1 MKIIYFG
8 TSAFGIPALN
18 VLKKSSHQILTVA
31 TMPDKPQGRHLKIQ
45 PSPVKEWALENR
57 LPLFEFSDINSAES
71 LQRLKGLGAD
81 LFVVISFGVIFS
93 KEFIAIPRRMALNV
107 HPSLLP
113 RYRGAA
119 PMPWA
124 LMNGDK
130 ETGVSIVRVEERLD
144 AGDIL
149 LQKKMKILPEDD
161 IISLEARLSGVGA
174 EALVEGIDLIER
186 GSAVLTPQGKDNLF
200 YARKLSKEDGHV
212 KWAAPASEI
221 RNHIRAMLVWPGS
234 YCFYKGHRIIVLE
247 TSVSGSEIVSKSRPG
262 TVIAASRSG
271 GILVAAG
278 DGPLEIK
285 TLQIEGRKP
294 LSAKEFL
301 NGFPLEPGQIL
312 E

>member
-8 TSAFGIPALN
+8 TSAFGIPALDA
-18 VLKKSSHQILTVA
+18 LKKSSHQVLTVV

-45 PSPVKEWALENR
+45 PSPVKEWALENA

-71 LQRLKGLGAD
+71 IQRLKDLGAD
-81 LFVVISFGVIFS
+81 LFIVISFGVIFS
-93 KEFIAIPRRMALNV
+93 KEFIAIPRRMTLNV

-124 LMNGDK
+124 LINGDK
-130 ETGVSIVRVEERLD
+130 ETGVSIVRVVEKLD

-149 LQKKMKILPEDD
+149 LQKKIDILPEDD
-161 IISLEARLSGVGA
+161 IVSLEEMLSLVGA
-174 EALVEGIDLIER
+174 EALLESIYLLEK
-186 GSAVLTPQGKDNLF
+186 GSAAFARQDEKRSC
-200 YARKLSKEDGHV
+200 YARKLTKEDGHIQ
-212 KWAAPASEI
+212 WAAPASEI
-221 RNHIRAMLVWPGS
+221 RNRVRAMVVWPGS
-234 YCFYKGHRIIVLE
+234 HCFYKGHRIILLE
-247 TSVSGSEIVSKSRPG
+247 TAVSGSAPVSKSRPG
-262 TVIAASRSG
+262 TVIAASRSE
-271 GILVAAG
+271 GILIATG
-278 DGPLEIK
+278 DAPLKIE